1 MDFMARALVR
11 DPSRRATMQELLSHP
26 WIQSFMRAH
35 TAHMR
40 NRTATAGDVQVGAP
54 RSYDYGSLQRVQS
67 HGNMSLAFD
76 ASHQANHN
84 SCPHIPNE
92 QMQVSIEALVVAP
105 PCWCVA
111 H

>member
-1 MDFMARALVR
+1 MDFMAHALVR
-11 DPSRRATMQELLSHP
+11 DPARRATMQELLHHP
-26 WIQSFMRAH
+26 WIQSYMRAH

-40 NRTATAGDVQVGAP
+40 NRTATQGDVQVGAP
-54 RSYDYGSLQRVQS
+54 RAYDYGGLQRVQS

-92 QMQVSIEALVVAP
+92 QMQVRMEVVLAAM
-105 PCWCVA
+105 PC
-111 H
+111 